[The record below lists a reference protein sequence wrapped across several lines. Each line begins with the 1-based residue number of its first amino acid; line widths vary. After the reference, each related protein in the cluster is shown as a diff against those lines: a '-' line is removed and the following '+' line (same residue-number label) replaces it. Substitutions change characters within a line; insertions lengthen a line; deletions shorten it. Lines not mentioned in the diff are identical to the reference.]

1 MRNRATHVGD
11 RALNRGEA
19 QPSICLCQASS
30 LAGRH
35 RVEPRWKCAAISLSF
50 THTRSSKSPLGHLQE
65 LDSELV
71 ACERKLYFIAV
82 AARVFTT
89 PGFQIKAAASR
100 RNAVPTPHCAHKP
113 ATVHAENTDVNNVP
127 AMIRKLKFKFWTFQW
142 QNLYINRYRKDWLRR
157 FMSCC

>member
-1 MRNRATHVGD
+1 MDVGGPPPHTLTHTNTCTNEMRNRAVHVGD

-65 LDSELV
+65 LDSELIV
-71 ACERKLYFIAV
+71 CECKLYFIAV
-82 AARVFTT
+82 FRSRPQLRDGTPSPLRSQTHNRAR
-89 PGFQIKAAASR
+89 
-100 RNAVPTPHCAHKP
+100 
-113 ATVHAENTDVNNVP
+113 
-127 AMIRKLKFKFWTFQW
+127 RK
-142 QNLYINRYRKDWLRR
+142 YR
-157 FMSCC
+157 C